1 VIEEVLIILHTT
13 TSIASENMTSELARQ
28 LSEAGLTE
36 GEAKVYLALLELGP
50 STTGPIVKK
59 SGVARSIVYQILE
72 RLSQKGL
79 VSHVVKEKTQHF
91 QAAQPDGLMEYI
103 EGRQKQ
109 LEESKKKL
117 EAILPKLSAMQLAAK
132 ESEVQVFFGFRGMI
146 SVHEHT
152 YQKLKKGEGYFFFG
166 IPQEQPKHYHS
177 YWQQD
182 HLRRVK
188 TGIRCQLLFHPKTSK
203 EVLKNRNAYTGCDA
217 RYMPLEVNTPAWFM
231 GYKNV
236 GVIGFASSNPITIEI
251 VNREVADSFRAYF
264 EEFWKGSRKL
274 KS

>member
-1 VIEEVLIILHTT
+1 MIEEVLIILHTT

-166 IPQEQPKHYHS
+166 IPQEQPKHYHA
-177 YWQQD
+177 YWQRD
-182 HLRRVK
+182 HMRRARA
-188 TGIRCQLLFHPKTSK
+188 GIKCKLLFHPKTPK
-203 EVLKNRNAYTGCDA
+203 EVLKNRNSYSGCDA
-217 RYMPLEVNTPAWFM
+217 RHMPIEVNTPAWFM
-231 GYKNV
+231 GYK
-236 GVIGFASSNPITIEI
+236 GVAVMGFASDNPITIEI
-251 VNREVADSFRAYF
+251 VNKEVADSFRAYF
-264 EEFWKGSRKL
+264 EEFWKKSREV
-274 KS
+274 